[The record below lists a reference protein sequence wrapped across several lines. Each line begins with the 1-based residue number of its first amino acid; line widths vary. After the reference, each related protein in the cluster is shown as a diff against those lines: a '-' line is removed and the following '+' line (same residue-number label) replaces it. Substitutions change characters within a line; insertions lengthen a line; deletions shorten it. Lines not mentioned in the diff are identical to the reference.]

1 MLVALIR
8 IAHGRRILGNHET
21 AEGKRRCAEWG
32 GMCAALAGKGENALP
47 VNTEEE
53 TRTALAEIKEPALRC
68 YTDGGCDGNGAK
80 GKWGAAGWGA
90 HILAVNAEGEKEK
103 ISAEL
108 WGPVVTDP
116 GSSWWCG
123 AQRGTNNTGEL
134 MGIGQ
139 ALIWLR
145 DLDKSERPAIML
157 YDSGYAAN
165 MVTGRWQP
173 NTNTNVVQWARGLL
187 AEVEKSR
194 TVHWVHVKGHSGD
207 GGNDRADELVQW
219 GKEEGPYAR
228 LRALGAGEGDS
239 RFGAAIRE
247 NSSLGSEKRVD
258 SRGSGVLH
266 RGQK

>member
-1 MLVALIR
+1 
-8 IAHGRRILGNHET
+8 
-21 AEGKRRCAEWG
+21 
-32 GMCAALAGKGENALP
+32 MCAALAGKRGNALP

-90 HILAVNAEGEKEK
+90 HILAVNAAGEKEETA
-103 ISAEL
+103 AEL

-116 GSSWWCG
+116 GSPWWCG

-145 DLDKSERPAIML
+145 DIDKSERPAIML

-165 MVTGRWQP
+165 MVAGRWQP

-194 TVHWVHVKGHSGD
+194 TVHWVHVKGHS
-207 GGNDRADELVQW
+207 
-219 GKEEGPYAR
+219 
-228 LRALGAGEGDS
+228 
-239 RFGAAIRE
+239 
-247 NSSLGSEKRVD
+247 
-258 SRGSGVLH
+258 
-266 RGQK
+266 